1 MIQWREH
8 MTDTESRETL
18 LLIGLVSLFLTG
30 LVTSQLISNKIA
42 VLTLPV
48 LGAVTYPTGTI
59 AYAATFFSSD
69 VISEVYGKTT
79 AQYMINIAFFM
90 NFVLLALVWL
100 AIAAPVADQSVPQE
114 TFETVL
120 SGSGNIVLGSLVA
133 YVVSQNWDVLTFHA
147 IRGRTGESMLWL
159 RNLVSTGTSQLVD
172 TILFTVV
179 AFAVAPAVFGF
190 GFSLS
195 TSALIS
201 TIVGQYVL
209 KLGIAALDTPLVYG
223 AVWTIRNQL
232 GTVQTPQPT

>member
-1 MIQWREH
+1 

-59 AYAATFFSSD
+59 AYAATFFASD
-69 VISEVYGKTT
+69 VTSEVYGKTT

-147 IRGRTGESMLWL
+147 IRGRTGKRMLWL

-179 AFAVAPAVFGF
+179 AFAVAPAVFGV

-223 AVWTIRNQL
+223 AVWTIRSQL